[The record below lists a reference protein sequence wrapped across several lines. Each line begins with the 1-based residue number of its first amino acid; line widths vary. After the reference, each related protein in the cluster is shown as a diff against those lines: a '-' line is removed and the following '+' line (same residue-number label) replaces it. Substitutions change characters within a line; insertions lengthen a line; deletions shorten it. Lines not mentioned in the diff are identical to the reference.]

1 MYLDNYMAPVKIHS
15 GEGNLNNSLNNF
27 SVSMDGGNNYMLKK
41 SLVKVLVVFFS
52 INQVYGTIPL
62 NKFKSEDLLTDF
74 IETPT
79 RYIFINRDKCDAGL
93 GCNNVAYYEI
103 NKKTGKVF
111 KIDKGETI
119 NVGPTQDFRGYYFTT
134 KDKRFLYQILY
145 QGESYL
151 TIMDPKTYKQYSDEE
166 IRRY

>member
-1 MYLDNYMAPVKIHS
+1 MY
-15 GEGNLNNSLNNF
+15 
-27 SVSMDGGNNYMLKK
+27 GGNNYMLKK

-79 RYIFINRDKCDAGL
+79 RFIFINRDKCDEGL
-93 GCNNVAYYEI
+93 SCDNVAYYEI
-103 NKKTGKVF
+103 NKETGKVF
-111 KIDKGETI
+111 KIARGETI

-134 KDKRFLYQILY
+134 KNRKFLYQILY

-151 TIMDPKTYKQYSDEE
+151 TIMDPKTYKEYSDEE
-166 IRRY
+166 IREY

>member
-1 MYLDNYMAPVKIHS
+1 MAPVKIHS

>member
-1 MYLDNYMAPVKIHS
+1 
-15 GEGNLNNSLNNF
+15 
-27 SVSMDGGNNYMLKK
+27 MDGGNSYMLKK
-41 SLVKVLVVFFS
+41 SLVKVLMVFLS
-52 INQVYGTIPL
+52 INQIYGTVPL
-62 NKFKSEDLLTDF
+62 RKFKPEDYQTDF

-79 RYIFINRDKCDAGL
+79 RFIFINRDKCDEGL
-93 GCNNVAYYEI
+93 SCDNVAYYEI
-103 NKKTGKVF
+103 NKETGKVF
-111 KIDKGETI
+111 KIARGETI

-145 QGESYL
+145 QGESYF

>member
-1 MYLDNYMAPVKIHS
+1 
-15 GEGNLNNSLNNF
+15 
-27 SVSMDGGNNYMLKK
+27 MDGGNNYMLKK

>member
-1 MYLDNYMAPVKIHS
+1 MY
-15 GEGNLNNSLNNF
+15 
-27 SVSMDGGNNYMLKK
+27 GGNNYMLKK

-79 RYIFINRDKCDAGL
+79 RFIFINRDKCDEGL
-93 GCNNVAYYEI
+93 SCDNVAYYEI
-103 NKKTGKVF
+103 NKETGKVF
-111 KIDKGETI
+111 KIARGETI

-145 QGESYL
+145 QGESYF

>member
-1 MYLDNYMAPVKIHS
+1 
-15 GEGNLNNSLNNF
+15 
-27 SVSMDGGNNYMLKK
+27 MLKK

-79 RYIFINRDKCDAGL
+79 RFIFINRDKCDEGL
-93 GCNNVAYYEI
+93 SCDNVAYYEI
-103 NKKTGKVF
+103 NKETGKVF
-111 KIDKGETI
+111 KIARGETI

-134 KDKRFLYQILY
+134 KNRKFLYQILY

-151 TIMDPKTYKQYSDEE
+151 TIMDPKTYKEYSDEE
-166 IRRY
+166 IREY